1 MLARNFATVLFP
13 LLASSNISLATT
25 VIVHPT
31 ADVRGEVIAVEEK
44 AGRTIVDV
52 RSAFGIGRMKLSA
65 TNNQWPTTLVLR
77 LHLRGLESLH
87 IDNGTSSID
96 ISILSYQSHRQLC
109 EVIHTPGER
118 RQSVDEESSF
128 WMPVQIKNTK
138 TTAQP
143 KIPLENGYF
152 EATLPAVL
160 LKDKPKTLSIRW
172 IDFYR

>member
-1 MLARNFATVLFP
+1 MLARNFATVL
-13 LLASSNISLATT
+13 LSLVAGSNISLAIP

-52 RSAFGIGRMKLSA
+52 RSAIGIGRMKLSA
-65 TNNQWPTTLVLR
+65 ANDQWPTTLVLR

-87 IDNGTSSID
+87 IGNGTSSID
-96 ISILSYQSHRQLC
+96 ISILSYEPHRQLC
-109 EVIHTPGER
+109 EVVHAPGER
-118 RQSVDEESSF
+118 RQSVDEESPF

-138 TTAQP
+138 TAGQP
-143 KIPLENGYF
+143 KMPLLDGYF
-152 EATLPAVL
+152 EVTLPAVL
-160 LKDKPKTLSIRW
+160 LKDNPQSLSIRW